1 MAEASISAVEVEF
14 SCSVCLDLLK
24 DPVTIPCGHNY
35 CKRCI
40 SECWDQEDRKRIY
53 SCPQCRQTFSP
64 RPVLGKNVVFAET
77 EKPKKTKLQAAA
89 VLTSHNSVSTAAAGT
104 EKQSHLEKKK
114 REIIQ
119 QRKKDL
125 QELRKT
131 VASHK
136 RSAQSALKDS
146 ERIFTQ
152 LIRSIEKHHSEVKR
166 LIRDQE
172 RAVINR
178 AEKQLERLNKE
189 IAELSETPDDIH
201 LLQCLSE
208 STEGFTVSSYQTF
221 DAVVKLVSQL
231 RDRLQ
236 FCKEENEKIF
246 GRVKSVQVILTP
258 EYPTRNAFLQ

>member
-1 MAEASISAVEVEF
+1 
-14 SCSVCLDLLK
+14 
-24 DPVTIPCGHNY
+24 
-35 CKRCI
+35 

-201 LLQCLSE
+201 LLQVTQIFSN
-208 STEGFTVSSYQTF
+208 TEDFNKPV
-221 DAVVKLVSQL
+221 
-231 RDRLQ
+231 
-236 FCKEENEKIF
+236 
-246 GRVKSVQVILTP
+246 
-258 EYPTRNAFLQ
+258 FLQRVCAFVFVSVICFWSFSVFLNLQKASLSVLIRLLML